1 MKYYVQVSNGK
12 AEGVIFSESNLL
24 DLTYT
29 PDQLIGHPVFYELI
43 RNEKPIF
50 DDSENKVV
58 EHPIYTVEDN
68 CVVESWFVRD
78 LTEEEIAQKAVY
90 KKALA
95 KDLLETMIVHATNKL
110 NNDPNLTENDKTFL
124 EDYIK
129 TVQDLLTS
137 DNYTWDDAANH
148 KADFYYSS

>member
-1 MKYYVQVSNGK
+1 M
-12 AEGVIFSESNLL
+12 
-24 DLTYT
+24 
-29 PDQLIGHPVFYELI
+29 
-43 RNEKPIF
+43 
-50 DDSENKVV
+50 
-58 EHPIYTVEDN
+58 
-68 CVVESWFVRD
+68 RD

-95 KDLLETMIVHATNKL
+95 KDLLETMISHATNKL

-148 KADFYYSS
+148 KADFYYPS